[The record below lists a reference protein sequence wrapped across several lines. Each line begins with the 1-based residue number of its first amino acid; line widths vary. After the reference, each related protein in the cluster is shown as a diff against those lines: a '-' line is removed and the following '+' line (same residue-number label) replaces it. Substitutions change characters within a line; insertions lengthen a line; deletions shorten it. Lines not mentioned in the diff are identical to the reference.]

1 MGPRHCV
8 FYGVALATIIGSA
21 TWVASPQEQPNIRV
35 NVEMVQLN
43 VAVTDTKGNY
53 VTGLRP
59 SDFQVA
65 EDGISQKMAMFAVGN
80 EAPKKLGD
88 LSVATSIT
96 QPAASSP
103 AAGTSASAAP
113 YASAAPAASSE
124 TAPSG
129 AENVAAVG
137 SADALISPLAGADVF
152 ILFDTSNYMYRGFV
166 FAQDA
171 VANFVRSLDG
181 PDRVAF
187 YAYSRDLLRAAPM
200 SGNRVD
206 VLKGVRETV
215 AGADAAL
222 YDALLLTLRDAG
234 QMSGRKAIVVFS
246 NGPDNISVAPPEDVR
261 ELAQSEGVPI
271 YMISTREAKIEPIS
285 TAVFQRM
292 TDSTGGQVYFAKSWQ
307 EEEKAFASI
316 RDDLAHVY
324 SVFYY
329 PQPNPNRGWRALK
342 VKLADPRMNKYV
354 IRTRTGYRPQTARLN
369 ASAGSGSGN

>member
-1 MGPRHCV
+1 MGPRQYV
-8 FYGVALATIIGSA
+8 VYGAFLATIIGSA
-21 TWVASPQEQPNIRV
+21 TWVATSQEQPNIRV
-35 NVEMVQLN
+35 NTEMVQLN

-88 LSVATSIT
+88 LAPPAATSA
-96 QPAASSP
+96 P
-103 AAGTSASAAP
+103 SAPSAA
-113 YASAAPAASSE
+113 ASE
-124 TAPSG
+124 TAGDSDAP
-129 AENVAAVG
+129 AG

-369 ASAGSGSGN
+369 AGAASGSGN

>member
-1 MGPRHCV
+1 MRPRHCV
-8 FYGVALATIIGSA
+8 IYLAAVGAI
-21 TWVASPQEQPNIRV
+21 VASAARVAKPQEQPDIRV

-59 SDFQVA
+59 SDFEVA
-65 EDGISQKMAMFAVGN
+65 EDGIPQKMAMFAVGN
-80 EAPKKLGD
+80 EAPKKLAD
-88 LSVATSIT
+88 LGPSTTSAKANAPSPATVPSGT
-96 QPAASSP
+96 SEAAASD
-103 AAGTSASAAP
+103 AAE
-113 YASAAPAASSE
+113 SS
-124 TAPSG
+124 G
-129 AENVAAVG
+129 
-137 SADALISPLAGADVF
+137 DALISPLAGADVF

-187 YAYSRDLLRAAPM
+187 YAYSRDLLRASPL
-200 SGNRVD
+200 SKDRVE
-206 VLKGVRETV
+206 VLRGVRQTV

-234 QMSGRKAIVVFS
+234 QLTGRKAIVVFS

-261 ELAQSEGVPI
+261 EIAQSEGVPI

-285 TAVFQRM
+285 TAVFQRI
-292 TDSTGGQVYFAKSWQ
+292 TGTTGGQVYFAKSWQ

-316 RDDLAHVY
+316 REDLAHVY
-324 SVFYY
+324 SIFYY

-342 VKLADPRMNKYV
+342 IKLADPKMNKYV
-354 IRTRTGYRPQTARLN
+354 IRTRTGYRPQTARLS
-369 ASAGSGSGN
+369 ASVGSGLSN

>member
-1 MGPRHCV
+1 MRSRHFLIYLTVAGAIAGPAAR
-8 FYGVALATIIGSA
+8 
-21 TWVASPQEQPNIRV
+21 VASPQNQPDIRV

-80 EAPKKLGD
+80 EAPRKLAD
-88 LSVATSIT
+88 LRSSTGA
-96 QPAASSP
+96 QPPAAPRPLP
-103 AAGTSASAAP
+103 ATPARRANATAEEAP
-113 YASAAPAASSE
+113 
-124 TAPSG
+124 
-129 AENVAAVG
+129 
-137 SADALISPLAGADVF
+137 DAMISPLAGADVF

-187 YAYSRDLLRAAPM
+187 YAYSRDLLRSSPL
-200 SGNRVD
+200 SKDRVD
-206 VLKGVRETV
+206 VLRGVRQTV

-234 QMSGRKAIVVFS
+234 QLTGRKAIVVFS

-285 TAVFQRM
+285 TAVFQRI
-292 TDSTGGQVYFAKSWQ
+292 TGSTGGQVYFAKNWQ

-316 RDDLAHVY
+316 REDLAHVY
-324 SVFYY
+324 SIFYY

-342 VKLADPRMNKYV
+342 IKLADPKMNKYV
-354 IRTRTGYRPQTARLN
+354 IRTRTGYRPQTARLS
-369 ASAGSGSGN
+369 ASAGSGAGN

>member
-1 MGPRHCV
+1 MRPRHCLI
-8 FYGVALATIIGSA
+8 YLAVIAAIAASA
-21 TWVASPQEQPNIRV
+21 PRAAKTQEQPDIRV

-65 EDGISQKMAMFAVGN
+65 EDGIQQKMAMFAVGN
-80 EAPKKLGD
+80 EAPKKLAD
-88 LSVATSIT
+88 LGGANART
-96 QPAASSP
+96 QPADA
-103 AAGTSASAAP
+103 
-113 YASAAPAASSE
+113 
-124 TAPSG
+124 
-129 AENVAAVG
+129 AAVPG
-137 SADALISPLAGADVF
+137 GASEAAANDAAEASADALISPLAGADVF

-187 YAYSRDLLRAAPM
+187 YAYSRDLLRASPL
-200 SGNRVD
+200 SKDRLE
-206 VLKGVRETV
+206 VLRGVRQTV

-222 YDALLLTLRDAG
+222 YDALLMTLRDAG
-234 QMSGRKAIVVFS
+234 QLTGRKAIVVFS

-261 ELAQSEGVPI
+261 EMAQSEGVPI

-285 TAVFQRM
+285 TAVFQRI
-292 TDSTGGQVYFAKSWQ
+292 TGTTGGQVYFAKSWQ

-316 RDDLAHVY
+316 REDLAHVY
-324 SVFYY
+324 SIFYY

-342 VKLADPRMNKYV
+342 IKLADPKMNKYV
-354 IRTRTGYRPQTARLN
+354 IRTRTGYRPQTARL
-369 ASAGSGSGN
+369 SAAVGSGLSN

>member
-1 MGPRHCV
+1 MGSHRYL
-8 FYGVALATIIGSA
+8 FYAALLATLISSA
-21 TWVASPQEQPNIRV
+21 TGIATSQERPNIRV
-35 NVEMVQLN
+35 NTEMVQLN

-59 SDFQVA
+59 SDFEVA

-80 EAPKKLGD
+80 GAPKKLGD
-88 LSVATSIT
+88 LAPPTTSTAT
-96 QPAASSP
+96 PATYETESASP
-103 AAGTSASAAP
+103 AEAAD
-113 YASAAPAASSE
+113 
-124 TAPSG
+124 G
-129 AENVAAVG
+129 
-137 SADALISPLAGADVF
+137 LISPLAGADVF

-200 SGNRVD
+200 SPDRVD

-307 EEEKAFASI
+307 EEEKAFSSI

-342 VKLADPRMNKYV
+342 VKLTDPRMSKYV
-354 IRTRTGYRPQTARLN
+354 IRTRTGYRPQTARLS
-369 ASAGSGSGN
+369 ASVSSGLNN

>member
-1 MGPRHCV
+1 MGPRHFLIYLAV
-8 FYGVALATIIGSA
+8 VGALTAVAAR
-21 TWVASPQEQPNIRV
+21 VASPQNQPDIRV

-65 EDGISQKMAMFAVGN
+65 EDGIQQKMAMFAVGN
-80 EAPKKLGD
+80 EAPKKLADLTPSSGNAQPTGAAITPGD
-88 LSVATSIT
+88 ANASNN
-96 QPAASSP
+96 AA
-103 AAGTSASAAP
+103 
-113 YASAAPAASSE
+113 E
-124 TAPSG
+124 
-129 AENVAAVG
+129 G
-137 SADALISPLAGADVF
+137 SLDALISPLAGADVF

-187 YAYSRDLLRAAPM
+187 YAYSRDLLRA
-200 SGNRVD
+200 STLSKDRLE
-206 VLKGVRETV
+206 VLRGVRQTV

-234 QMSGRKAIVVFS
+234 QLTGRKAIVVFS

-285 TAVFQRM
+285 TAVFQRI
-292 TDSTGGQVYFAKSWQ
+292 TGSTGGQVYFAKSWQ

-316 RDDLAHVY
+316 REDLAHVY
-324 SVFYY
+324 SIFYY

-342 VKLADPRMNKYV
+342 IKLADPKMNKYV
-354 IRTRTGYRPQTARLN
+354 IRTRTGYRPQTARLS
-369 ASAGSGSGN
+369 ASVGSGLSN

>member
-1 MGPRHCV
+1 MGPRHYV

-21 TWVASPQEQPNIRV
+21 TWVATPQEQPNIRV

-88 LSVATSIT
+88 LPMPASNA
-96 QPAASSP
+96 QPAPTSP
-103 AAGTSASAAP
+103 SAAP
-113 YASAAPAASSE
+113 TASSE

-129 AENVAAVG
+129 AENVAAAG

-187 YAYSRDLLRAAPM
+187 YAYSRDLLRATPM

-342 VKLADPRMNKYV
+342 VKLADPRMSKYV
-354 IRTRTGYRPQTARLN
+354 IRTRTGYRPQTARLS
-369 ASAGSGSGN
+369 ASVASGSGN

>member
-1 MGPRHCV
+1 MRLRHV
-8 FYGVALATIIGSA
+8 PIYLAVVGV
-21 TWVASPQEQPNIRV
+21 VAAGGARVAAPQDQPDIRV

-80 EAPKKLGD
+80 EAPKKLGEISIASVKTPQENLAPPLVQSAPNQVANVVTEEASD
-88 LSVATSIT
+88 AMVMPLS
-96 QPAASSP
+96 
-103 AAGTSASAAP
+103 
-113 YASAAPAASSE
+113 
-124 TAPSG
+124 
-129 AENVAAVG
+129 
-137 SADALISPLAGADVF
+137 GADVF

-187 YAYSRDLLRAAPM
+187 YAYSRDLFRAAPL
-200 SGNRVD
+200 GKDRVD
-206 VLKGVRETV
+206 VLRGVRQTV

-222 YDALLLTLRDAG
+222 YDALLVTLRDAG
-234 QMSGRKAIVVFS
+234 RLTGRKAIVVFS

-261 ELAQSEGVPI
+261 ELAQSEGVVI
-271 YMISTREAKIEPIS
+271 YMISTRAAKIEPIS
-285 TAVFQRM
+285 TAVFQRI
-292 TDSTGGQVYFAKSWQ
+292 TGSTGGQVYFAKSWQ
-307 EEEKAFASI
+307 EEEKAFDSI
-316 RDDLAHVY
+316 RQDLAHVY
-324 SVFYY
+324 SIFYY

-342 VKLADPRMNKYV
+342 IKLTNPKMNKYV
-354 IRTRTGYRPQTARLN
+354 VRARTGYRPQTGKL
-369 ASAGSGSGN
+369 SAMAESEVNN

>member
-1 MGPRHCV
+1 MRSPYFV
-8 FYGVALATIIGSA
+8 IYLTVAGAIAAGSA
-21 TWVASPQEQPNIRV
+21 RVAVPQNQPDIRV

-53 VTGLRP
+53 VTGLHP

-80 EAPKKLGD
+80 EAPKKLAD
-88 LSVATSIT
+88 LSSSSANGQPDKLTVARNE
-96 QPAASSP
+96 P
-103 AAGTSASAAP
+103 AAGAGGNAA
-113 YASAAPAASSE
+113 AEDAP
-124 TAPSG
+124 
-129 AENVAAVG
+129 
-137 SADALISPLAGADVF
+137 DAMISPLAGADVF

-187 YAYSRDLLRAAPM
+187 YAYSRDLLRA
-200 SGNRVD
+200 STLSKDRLN
-206 VLKGVRETV
+206 VLRGVRQTV

-222 YDALLLTLRDAG
+222 YDALLMTLRDAG
-234 QMSGRKAIVVFS
+234 QLTGRKAIVVFS

-285 TAVFQRM
+285 TAVFQRI
-292 TDSTGGQVYFAKSWQ
+292 TGSTGGQVYFAKSWQ
-307 EEEKAFASI
+307 EEEKAFDSI
-316 RDDLAHVY
+316 RQDLAHVY
-324 SVFYY
+324 SIFYY

-342 VKLADPRMNKYV
+342 IKLTDPKMNKYV
-354 IRTRTGYRPQTARLN
+354 VRTRTGYRPQTARLS

>member
-1 MGPRHCV
+1 MGVRHYV
-8 FYGVALATIIGSA
+8 VYGAFLATIVGSA
-21 TWVASPQEQPNIRV
+21 TWVATSQEQPNIRV
-35 NVEMVQLN
+35 NTEMVQLN

-88 LSVATSIT
+88 LS
-96 QPAASSP
+96 PAATVP
-103 AAGTSASAAP
+103 APGDNSSASGETAASGGE
-113 YASAAPAASSE
+113 SAAPA
-124 TAPSG
+124 
-129 AENVAAVG
+129 G
-137 SADALISPLAGADVF
+137 SAAALISPLAGADVF

-369 ASAGSGSGN
+369 AGAASGSGN

>member
-1 MGPRHCV
+1 MRSRHFLIYLTVAGAIAGPAAR
-8 FYGVALATIIGSA
+8 
-21 TWVASPQEQPNIRV
+21 VASPQNQPDIRV

-43 VAVTDTKGNY
+43 VAVTDAKGNY

-80 EAPKKLGD
+80 EAPRKLAD
-88 LSVATSIT
+88 LPISVDTA
-96 QPAASSP
+96 QPTVPVTAPTESTAAAASVP
-103 AAGTSASAAP
+103 G
-113 YASAAPAASSE
+113 
-124 TAPSG
+124 
-129 AENVAAVG
+129 NVAAG
-137 SADALISPLAGADVF
+137 DASDAMVSPLAGADVF

-187 YAYSRDLLRAAPM
+187 YAYSRDLLRSSPL
-200 SGNRVD
+200 SKDRLD
-206 VLKGVRETV
+206 VLRGVRQTV

-222 YDALLLTLRDAG
+222 YDALVLTLRDAG
-234 QMSGRKAIVVFS
+234 QLTGRKAIVVFS

-271 YMISTREAKIEPIS
+271 YMISTREAQIEPIS
-285 TAVFQRM
+285 TAVFQRI
-292 TDSTGGQVYFAKSWQ
+292 TGSTGGQVYFAKNWQ

-316 RDDLAHVY
+316 REDLAHVY
-324 SVFYY
+324 SIFYY

-342 VKLADPRMNKYV
+342 IKLADPKMSKYV
-354 IRTRTGYRPQTARLN
+354 IRTRTGYRPQTARLS
-369 ASAGSGSGN
+369 ASVGSGLGN

>member
-1 MGPRHCV
+1 MGSRR
-8 FYGVALATIIGSA
+8 YLSYAALLAALICSA
-21 TWVASPQEQPNIRV
+21 TWIATPQQQPNIRV
-35 NVEMVQLN
+35 NTEMVQLN

-88 LSVATSIT
+88 LAPPAP
-96 QPAASSP
+96 PAAAA
-103 AAGTSASAAP
+103 AAGASAAP
-113 YASAAPAASSE
+113 GRDSAAPAE
-124 TAPSG
+124 
-129 AENVAAVG
+129 AADG
-137 SADALISPLAGADVF
+137 LISPLAGADVF

-200 SGNRVD
+200 SPNRVD

-222 YDALLLTLRDAG
+222 YDSLLLTLRDAG

-342 VKLADPRMNKYV
+342 VKLTDPRMSKYV
-354 IRTRTGYRPQTARLN
+354 IRTRAGYRPQTARLS
-369 ASAGSGSGN
+369 ASVGSGSGN

>member
-1 MGPRHCV
+1 MGPRHFL
-8 FYGVALATIIGSA
+8 FYMAAVGAVIAFAGRVAT
-21 TWVASPQEQPNIRV
+21 PQEQPDIRV

-65 EDGISQKMAMFAVGN
+65 EDGISQKMAMFAAGN
-80 EAPKKLGD
+80 EAPRKLAD
-88 LSVATSIT
+88 LTPVETKAQPANSAASSLDASRTTASAAE
-96 QPAASSP
+96 PAASL
-103 AAGTSASAAP
+103 
-113 YASAAPAASSE
+113 
-124 TAPSG
+124 
-129 AENVAAVG
+129 
-137 SADALISPLAGADVF
+137 DALISPLAGADVF

-187 YAYSRDLLRAAPM
+187 YAYSRDLLRAAPL
-200 SGNRVD
+200 GQDRVD
-206 VLKGVRETV
+206 VLRGVRQTV

-222 YDALLLTLRDAG
+222 YDALLMTLRDAG
-234 QMSGRKAIVVFS
+234 QLTGRKAIVVFS

-261 ELAQSEGVPI
+261 ELAQSEGVAI
-271 YMISTREAKIEPIS
+271 YMISTREAKIEPVS
-285 TAVFQRM
+285 TAVFERM
-292 TDSTGGQVYFAKSWQ
+292 TGSTGGQVYFAKSWQ

-316 RDDLAHVY
+316 RDDLANVY
-324 SVFYY
+324 SLFYY

-342 VKLADPRMNKYV
+342 VKLADPKMGKYV
-354 IRTRTGYRPQTARLN
+354 IRTRAGYRPQTPRLS
-369 ASAGSGSGN
+369 ASVGSGLNN

>member
-1 MGPRHCV
+1 MRPRHCLIYLAV
-8 FYGVALATIIGSA
+8 IGAIAASAARVAKT
-21 TWVASPQEQPNIRV
+21 QEQPDIRV

-65 EDGISQKMAMFAVGN
+65 EDGIQQKMAMFAD
-80 EAPKKLGD
+80 LGG
-88 LSVATSIT
+88 ANAKA
-96 QPAASSP
+96 QPA
-103 AAGTSASAAP
+103 GT
-113 YASAAPAASSE
+113 
-124 TAPSG
+124 
-129 AENVAAVG
+129 AAVPG
-137 SADALISPLAGADVF
+137 GASEAAANDAAEASADALISPLAGADVF

-187 YAYSRDLLRAAPM
+187 YAYSRDLLRASPL
-200 SGNRVD
+200 SKDRLE
-206 VLKGVRETV
+206 VLRGVRQTV

-222 YDALLLTLRDAG
+222 YDALLMTLRDAG
-234 QMSGRKAIVVFS
+234 QLTGRKAIVVFS

-261 ELAQSEGVPI
+261 EMAQSEGVPI

-285 TAVFQRM
+285 TAVFQRI
-292 TDSTGGQVYFAKSWQ
+292 TGTTGGQVYFAKSWQ

-316 RDDLAHVY
+316 REDLAHVY
-324 SVFYY
+324 SIFYY

-342 VKLADPRMNKYV
+342 IKLADPKMNKYV
-354 IRTRTGYRPQTARLN
+354 IRTRTGYRPQTARL
-369 ASAGSGSGN
+369 SAVVGSGLSN